1 MSIKKNMYSIMISIF
16 ISCDIPGILIIQN
29 NSGAKASYKM
39 YVKKSYAK
47 DVFDSGFQLD
57 IDRSFELI
65 ELDDKEKVQY
75 VYGLGMRWTN
85 RRVKAFCSNLD
96 SIKIVTKQDTLVISD
111 QRELQKFFKKRR
123 KYVSRNLVEIE
134 IQ

>member
-39 YVKKSYAK
+39 YVKKSVTK
-47 DVFDSGFQLD
+47 DMYNSGFNHD
-57 IDRSFELI
+57 VDRDFKLEH
-65 ELDDKEKVQY
+65 KEQTRLTF
-75 VYGLGMRWTN
+75 GFGTRWTN

-123 KYVSRNLVEIE
+123 KYVVKKSC
-134 IQ
+134 